1 MQPSSPEHKN
11 NWKNLIQEQQK
22 SGISA
27 PEFCKKYNL
36 RINQF
41 YYYKDKLF
49 SNAKKATPFVEV
61 KVKEPEKKEKSQS
74 RITIS
79 FKTLSIVFEGEHDAN
94 LIVDL
99 CLKLDG
105 KR

>member
-1 MQPSSPEHKN
+1 MQITSPEQKN

-22 SGISA
+22 SGISV
-27 PEFCKKYNL
+27 PEFCKKFNL

-49 SNAKKATPFVEV
+49 PSLKNATPFVEV
-61 KVKEPEKKEKSQS
+61 KIKEPEKKEKLLS
-74 RITIS
+74 RIIIS
-79 FKTLSIVFEGEHDAN
+79 LRTVSIIFEGEPSAD
-94 LIVDL
+94 LIIEL

-105 KR
+105 KK